1 MGLHII
7 LVPKV
12 LQTLSLPCLIKSFGY
27 FYYILIDWYK
37 RAVSKY
43 LHQYFLS
50 MEMTILFIMIV
61 AFLTTLS
68 YPL

>member
-1 MGLHII
+1 MGLRII

-12 LQTLSLPCLIKSFGY
+12 LQTISLPCLIKSFEY
-27 FYYILIDWYK
+27 FYQILIDWYK
-37 RAVSKY
+37 
-43 LHQYFLS
+43 LLS
-50 MEMTILFIMIV
+50 MEVTILFIMIV

>member
-1 MGLHII
+1 MGLHIL

-37 RAVSKY
+37 RAALFIYGSDN
-43 LHQYFLS
+43 FL
-50 MEMTILFIMIV
+50 IMIV
-61 AFLTTLS
+61 ALLTSLS